1 MDHLPGFWE
10 PARIVSNDKKRDVVY
25 HTDDNSDPAPPH
37 CDWAEIMP
45 DGSHRYMFIEPEQH
59 EGPGCWSAMWRG
71 MAVVIGLALIIW
83 YACFA

>member
-25 HTDDNSDPAPPH
+25 HTDDNGDPAPPH
-37 CDWAEIMP
+37 CDWV
-45 DGSHRYMFIEPEQH
+45 IEPEQH

-71 MAVVIGLALIIW
+71 IAVVIGLALLIW
-83 YACFA
+83 YGAF